1 MELKTITKQN
11 ATKSTRVNQKGL
23 YRNPLLLTLIG
34 FIFGGMLTLSATNG
48 FLHFG
53 YLAMG
58 STIVFALIGIHV
70 LGSQQTKRN

>member
-1 MELKTITKQN
+1 MELKTISEQDASKNSRVKQH
-11 ATKSTRVNQKGL
+11 GL
-23 YRNPLLLTLIG
+23 YKNPLLLTFIG